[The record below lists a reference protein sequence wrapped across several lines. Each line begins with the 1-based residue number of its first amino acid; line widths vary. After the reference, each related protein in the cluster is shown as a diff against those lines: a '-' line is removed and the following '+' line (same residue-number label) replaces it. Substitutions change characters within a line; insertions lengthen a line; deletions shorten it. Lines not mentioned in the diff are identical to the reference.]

1 MADSL
6 PDSID
11 ASALEQYD
19 KLALRITRD
28 SFADIVALHDAL
40 FSGDVAKNYQKA
52 GLAPVRFGTAFHAT
66 MESFASEQ
74 GNFTGDIDSMLV
86 ASAWQ
91 VNLSVQLDAQKAA
104 ATVAAA
110 AAATTMQMDDVD
122 ANADAAAAA
131 VTPANA
137 VEDNRAKTKAAC
149 IHRILTDPSLD
160 SDTKQQQIAAI
171 YDCWGTQPPTVSSFK
186 SSSRSSPPDSFHGHA
201 KDHGQP
207 AQSWLYSVELYFQAE
222 YTPNPVAKAV
232 TYLHGEARR
241 WWQQIGSKTLSSTAS
256 FEMFSQA
263 FLARFVKPSDSAK
276 ARAEIPHL
284 KQADSVESFASHFRS
299 VNSRISVGSFID
311 TTTLASYFVHGLKS
325 KLASALAA
333 HCSLATMQ
341 ELDSVISAAEEM
353 EAKLNLAAKQD
364 QPSLAAIRTTA
375 SEKVR

>member
-11 ASALEQYD
+11 ASALERYD

-28 SFADIVALHDAL
+28 SFADTVALHDAL

-104 ATVAAA
+104 AAAAAATAAAAA
-110 AAATTMQMDDVD
+110 AAATTMQMDDAD
-122 ANADAAAAA
+122 ADAAAAAAA

-137 VEDNRAKTKAAC
+137 VEGSAAAAAAVKPDASSRATAATTDVTDTHLDLNADNRAKTKAAC

-171 YDCWGTQPPTVSSFK
+171 YDCWGTQPPMVSSFK

-232 TYLHGEARR
+232 TYLHGEACR

-284 KQADSVESFASHFRS
+284 KQVDSVEFLLLISEASIAAFLLAVLLTPPHWQATLS
-299 VNSRISVGSFID
+299 VVS
-311 TTTLASYFVHGLKS
+311 
-325 KLASALAA
+325 
-333 HCSLATMQ
+333 
-341 ELDSVISAAEEM
+341 
-353 EAKLNLAAKQD
+353 NL
-364 QPSLAAIRTTA
+364 S
-375 SEKVR
+375 

>member
-1 MADSL
+1 
-6 PDSID
+6 
-11 ASALEQYD
+11 
-19 KLALRITRD
+19 
-28 SFADIVALHDAL
+28 
-40 FSGDVAKNYQKA
+40 
-52 GLAPVRFGTAFHAT
+52 
-66 MESFASEQ
+66 
-74 GNFTGDIDSMLV
+74 
-86 ASAWQ
+86 
-91 VNLSVQLDAQKAA
+91 
-104 ATVAAA
+104 
-110 AAATTMQMDDVD
+110 MQMDDAD

-137 VEDNRAKTKAAC
+137 VEDNRAKTKATR

-160 SDTKQQQIAAI
+160 SDIKQQQIAAI

-263 FLARFVKPSDSAK
+263 FLACFVKPSDSAK

-284 KQADSVESFASHFRS
+284 KQADLVESFASHFRS
-299 VNSRISVGSFID
+299 VNSRISVGSPID
-311 TTTLASYFVHGLKS
+311 TTTLASYFVRGLKS

-364 QPSLAAIRTTA
+364 QPSLAAIAAPQRGDSGAARKARGGAAGGCTPYSRGGGNVGRVNNAGRGNNGRGRSNQPSYSRFAAA
-375 SEKVR
+375 SPAQGANTEPLGNRIADHVSKNAGAARYNSAEKCGHCHIAGHSIHD

>member
-11 ASALEQYD
+11 ASALERYD

-28 SFADIVALHDAL
+28 SFADTVALHDAL

-104 ATVAAA
+104 ATAA
-110 AAATTMQMDDVD
+110 AAATTMQMDDAD

-137 VEDNRAKTKAAC
+137 VEGSAAAAAAVKPDASSRATAATTDVTDTHLDLNADNRAKTKAAC

-256 FEMFSQA
+256 FEMFSLA

-276 ARAEIPHL
+276 TVLR
-284 KQADSVESFASHFRS
+284 F
-299 VNSRISVGSFID
+299 RISSRLTQSSPLLLISEASIAAFLLAVLL
-311 TTTLASYFVHGLKS
+311 TPPHWQATL
-325 KLASALAA
+325 
-333 HCSLATMQ
+333 
-341 ELDSVISAAEEM
+341 SVVS
-353 EAKLNLAAKQD
+353 NL
-364 QPSLAAIRTTA
+364 S
-375 SEKVR
+375 